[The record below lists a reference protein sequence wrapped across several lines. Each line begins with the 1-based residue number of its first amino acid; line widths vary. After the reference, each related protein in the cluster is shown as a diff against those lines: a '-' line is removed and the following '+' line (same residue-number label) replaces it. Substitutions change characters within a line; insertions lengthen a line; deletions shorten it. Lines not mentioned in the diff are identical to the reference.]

1 MKKIEEKTLYDYL
14 YKGYLCHNNLTF
26 FEGEVR
32 ESRYNAKDF
41 LVKEKETD
49 ITIEEAIK
57 QIEENITDYLKG
69 IVKKYKKPV
78 LLSGAGYDSNLIRK
92 IYERNFG
99 PLTTI
104 TNSFYGTPYD
114 EYKLLKEKEKLT
126 EINYAVRSY
135 DDVLSDLSSY
145 ISLTGRPISGLP
157 TIGIFKAQRF
167 AKNLG
172 ADVIL
177 SGVEDAIWFSST
189 LDCVD
194 MKMKSA
200 GDFMELKETDFLT
213 EDFKNRTKT
222 EDVELNFKSKIK
234 KHIFEQFLIYKS
246 PKVISDFETAGKVN
260 NLDQA
265 FPYLDQRN
273 IDLVLSLRDEIIHFD
288 NQPKSLIV
296 KLMEKV
302 NGRPFKPGIGMMS
315 PQREWIRT
323 IYRDS
328 IIELIKDSYLAKD
341 GFVDKEKL
349 LTMFKDYC
357 GQKELGNS
365 FFVWKFITTEIW
377 YRFLFYGIK
386 KDLYPRYE

>member
-1 MKKIEEKTLYDYL
+1 MKKIEEKSLYDYL

-26 FEGEVR
+26 FEGERR
-32 ESRYNAKDF
+32 ESRYNAKEF
-41 LVKEKETD
+41 LAKERETD
-49 ITIEEAIK
+49 LTVEEAIE
-57 QIEENITDYLKG
+57 QIEKNITDYLKG
-69 IVKKYKKPV
+69 IVEKYKKPV

-92 IYERNFG
+92 IYEKNFG
-99 PLTTI
+99 PLITI
-104 TNSFYGTPYD
+104 THSFYGTPYD

-126 EINYAVRSY
+126 EINYVVRSY
-135 DDVLSDLSSY
+135 DDVLSGLSSY

-157 TIGIFKAQRF
+157 TIGIFKAQKF
-167 AKNLG
+167 AKDIG

-189 LDCVD
+189 LDCID

-200 GDFMELKETDFLT
+200 GDFMELKKTDFLI
-213 EDFKNRTKT
+213 ENFKNRIET

-246 PKVISDFETAGKVN
+246 PKVICDFETAGKVN

-265 FPYLDQRN
+265 FPYLDPKN
-273 IDLVLSLRDEIIHFD
+273 IDLVLSLKDEVIHFD

-296 KLMEKV
+296 KLIEKV
-302 NGRPFKPGIGMMS
+302 GGKPFNPGLGMMS
-315 PQREWIRT
+315 PQRELIRM

-328 IIELIKDSYLAKD
+328 IIELIKESYLTKD
-341 GFVDKEKL
+341 GFVDKDKL

-357 GQKELGNS
+357 EQKELGNS
-365 FFVWKFITTEIW
+365 FFIWKFITAEIW
-377 YRFLFYGIK
+377 YRIYFYGIK
-386 KDLYPRYE
+386 KDLYPRYT